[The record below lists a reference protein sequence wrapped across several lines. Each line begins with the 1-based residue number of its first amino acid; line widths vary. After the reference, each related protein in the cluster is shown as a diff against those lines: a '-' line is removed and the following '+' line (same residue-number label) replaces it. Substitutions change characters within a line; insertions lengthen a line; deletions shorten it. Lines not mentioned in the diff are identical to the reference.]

1 MKKYLDADWWKN
13 VIVILTIGATVLV
26 AIVAVLQAD
35 AGIRA
40 NGANRNSQYYAIRVS
55 GELQRAGLQGNYD
68 MAIFQE
74 TIQARYTS
82 TVLQLTALKAE
93 QNGDSAGAADALL
106 RAQTEQARADTAQ
119 ASSILYTDKRYAPSS
134 AEGLPNADQYL
145 ADLHEPALKMLKQ
158 QNDSVDA
165 YNIWNARSDTYTAI
179 LTVMAI
185 ALFLFGLAQA
195 VTPRLRLLFAL
206 FGTIG
211 TLAAALWTLLTVV
224 T

>member
-1 MKKYLDADWWKN
+1 
-13 VIVILTIGATVLV
+13 
-26 AIVAVLQAD
+26 
-35 AGIRA
+35 
-40 NGANRNSQYYAIRVS
+40 
-55 GELQRAGLQGNYD
+55 
-68 MAIFQE
+68 
-74 TIQARYTS
+74 
-82 TVLQLTALKAE
+82 
-93 QNGDSAGAADALL
+93 
-106 RAQTEQARADTAQ
+106 
-119 ASSILYTDKRYAPSS
+119 
-134 AEGLPNADQYL
+134 
-145 ADLHEPALKMLKQ
+145 MLKQ

-206 FGTIG
+206 FGAIG